1 MDSIIILFVTF
12 LALSSSSLAADETET
27 AFHYKMGEQADPS
40 KWSMTKKEWKICGTG
55 KRQSPID
62 LSPEIARLVHNS
74 TKLIQTYYKPVDATL
89 KNRGYDIMVH
99 KSEEGH
105 LAVIGVLFREGA
117 PDAFISR
124 IMGKINSIANIQ
136 DGEAT
141 IGSCIQKIS
150 DGILENSMNI
160 VDLSLHLLAR
170 KMSSGPSSTRLAM
183 ELHMVHKSEEGH
195 LAVIGVLFREGAPD
209 AFISRIMGKINSIAN
224 IQDGE
229 ATIGELHPKDF
240 GWDLRKF
247 YEYSGSLTTPPCT
260 EDVIWTIINKVGT
273 VSREQIKV
281 LVDARRGGYEENARP
296 AQPLNNRVVY
306 LNEQSTRSTPSSQNQ
321 IHIK

>member
-89 KNRGYDIMVH
+89 KNRGYDIMV
-99 KSEEGH
+99 SWDD
-105 LAVIGVLFREGA
+105 
-117 PDAFISR
+117 DA
-124 IMGKINSIANIQ
+124 GKIVINNTDYQLVQSHWHAPSEHFLN
-136 DGEAT
+136 GE
-141 IGSCIQKIS
+141 
-150 DGILENSMNI
+150 
-160 VDLSLHLLAR
+160 
-170 KMSSGPSSTRLAM
+170 RLAM